1 MAKYTNFKNPLVK
14 WEKIFSNEG
23 NLMTNIF
30 RFRTQ
35 SEDSRMA
42 FYSFCQWLDNRQ
54 PDLTAHYTKIK
65 NNPLYY
71 HSQDCMY
78 GRRFKRKD
86 ELQCIEEGKSW
97 NKKKYWIT
105 VWWMPNAV
113 LWHYDSFW
121 PICQSSILDLRMET
135 PLKNKTTP
143 TLFDNVPL
151 RNWIGWAFWKKKM
164 SQPIKSQ
171 MLITSN

>member
-1 MAKYTNFKNPLVK
+1 MDKYTNFKNTLVK

-23 NLMTNIF
+23 NLI
-30 RFRTQ
+30 RQIYFRTQ

-71 HSQDCMY
+71 HRQDCMY

-97 NKKKYWIT
+97 NKKK
-105 VWWMPNAV
+105 VLNNSLMNAKCRFMT
-113 LWHYDSFW
+113 LWLILTYLPEFNTRFKNGNSF
-121 PICQSSILDLRMET
+121 E
-135 PLKNKTTP
+135 K
-143 TLFDNVPL
+143 
-151 RNWIGWAFWKKKM
+151 
-164 SQPIKSQ
+164 
-171 MLITSN
+171 